1 MALIGYARVSTEDQV
16 TDAQM
21 DALKA
26 AGCAVIYREHASGA
40 NRGRPELLKALQ
52 QSSPATC

>member
-1 MALIGYARVSTEDQV
+1 
-16 TDAQM
+16 M
-21 DALKA
+21 DALTT
-26 AGCAVIYREHASGA
+26 AGCVVIYREHASGA